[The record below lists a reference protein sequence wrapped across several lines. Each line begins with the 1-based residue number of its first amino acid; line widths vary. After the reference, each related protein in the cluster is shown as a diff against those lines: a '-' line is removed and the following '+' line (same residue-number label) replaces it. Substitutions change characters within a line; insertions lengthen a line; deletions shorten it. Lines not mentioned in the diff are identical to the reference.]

1 MAHGG
6 KNGCCIVAVIA
17 AAATATEACGSV
29 MWRSGL
35 TLFQVGLK
43 LTV

>member
-6 KNGCCIVAVIA
+6 KNGCSIVVIA

-29 MWRSGL
+29 MWRPGL